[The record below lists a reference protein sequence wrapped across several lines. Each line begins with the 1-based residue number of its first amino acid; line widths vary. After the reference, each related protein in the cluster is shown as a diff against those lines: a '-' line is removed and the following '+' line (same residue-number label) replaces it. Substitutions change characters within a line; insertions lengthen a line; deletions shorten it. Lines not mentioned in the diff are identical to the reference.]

1 MTLECKVEKV
11 EILFEKLELE
21 IADFNLKANLHC
33 LSGCGKCCSTPNIV
47 ATSLEFL
54 PWAFHSFLEGKAQ
67 ELLEELKNKSSAI
80 CHIYR
85 PLTLVDTVNGKCSN
99 YKYRG
104 LICRLFGYAA
114 SKDQYG
120 KNRMA
125 TCKFIKENQQ
135 ENYVKTSELILN
147 GLYVPIIS
155 DYYMNIAQ
163 IDLKQGTT
171 LLSIKIALKLAL
183 EEVLHY
189 YAYRPLPDG
198 LKKIA

>member
-11 EILFEKLELE
+11 AILFEKLELE
-21 IADFNLKANLHC
+21 IETFNLIANLHC
-33 LSGCGKCCSTPNIV
+33 LSGCGKCCTTPNIV

-54 PWAFHSFLEGKAQ
+54 PWAFHSFLDGKAE

-85 PLTLVDTVNGKCSN
+85 PLTILDNTNGKCSS

-114 SKDQYG
+114 SKDQYS
-120 KNRMA
+120 KHRMA

-135 ENYVKTSELILN
+135 KNYDKTSELILN
-147 GLYVPIIS
+147 GLYVPIVS
-155 DYYMNIAQ
+155 DYYMNLSQ
-163 IDLKQGTT
+163 INLHQATT
-171 LLSIKIALKLAL
+171 LIPINTALKLAL

-198 LKKIA
+198 LKEIA